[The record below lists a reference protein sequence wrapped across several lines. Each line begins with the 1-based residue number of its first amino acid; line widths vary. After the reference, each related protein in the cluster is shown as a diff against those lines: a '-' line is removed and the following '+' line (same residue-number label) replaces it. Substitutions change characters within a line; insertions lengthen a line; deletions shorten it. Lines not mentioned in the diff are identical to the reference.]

1 MTPYEHRQ
9 LRLKKEAEEK
19 RIKEGKPPLE
29 EKLGIEIVK
38 HNEGTGGK
46 PHIGARVKVHYTGK
60 LTNGQVFDSSVS
72 RGEPLEFV
80 LGAGQVIKGW
90 DEGIAQL
97 TKGQKATLTCPP
109 EYAYGARGAGSIPA
123 NATLIFD
130 VELIDF

>member
-1 MTPYEHRQ
+1 MSLFYQFLERAEEEIKFHEMTPYEHRQ

-60 LTNGQVFDSSVS
+60 LTNG
-72 RGEPLEFV
+72 
-80 LGAGQVIKGW
+80 
-90 DEGIAQL
+90 
-97 TKGQKATLTCPP
+97 
-109 EYAYGARGAGSIPA
+109 
-123 NATLIFD
+123 
-130 VELIDF
+130 